1 MDDTLKRL
9 IEAESRAE
17 QMVQEAKLKRE
28 EVTRKAL
35 DEARHAEQRF
45 ADRVPELH
53 ASFLEKAEARAEQ
66 TIHELQRRYDERNK
80 ALRAMAE
87 TREQEAIEAALQ
99 RLLDGAETP

>member
-1 MDDTLKRL
+1 MDNTLKRL

-17 QMVQEAKLKRE
+17 QLVEEAKLKRE

-35 DEARHAEQRF
+35 EEARHAEQRF
-45 ADRVPELH
+45 TDRVPELY

-80 ALRAMAE
+80 ALRALAE

-99 RLLDGAETP
+99 RLLDTAEAQ

>member
-9 IEAESRAE
+9 IEAESQAE
-17 QMVQEAKLKRE
+17 RMVQEAKMKRE
-28 EVTRKAL
+28 DITRKAL

-45 ADRVPELH
+45 TDRVPELY

-66 TIHELQRRYDERNK
+66 TVHELQRRYDERNK

-87 TREQEAIEAALQ
+87 ARENEAIEAALRQ
-99 RLLDGAETP
+99 LLHVA

>member
-9 IEAESRAE
+9 IEAESQAE
-17 QMVQEAKLKRE
+17 KMVQEAKMKRE
-28 EVTRKAL
+28 EITRKAL

-45 ADRVPELH
+45 TDRVPELY

-87 TREQEAIEAALQ
+87 AREHEAIEAALRQ
-99 RLLDGAETP
+99 ILDVA

>member
-9 IEAESRAE
+9 IEAESQPE
-17 QMVQEAKLKRE
+17 KMVQEAKMKRE
-28 EVTRKAL
+28 EITRKAL

-45 ADRVPELH
+45 TDRVPELY

-80 ALRAMAE
+80 ALRAMADA
-87 TREQEAIEAALQ
+87 REQEAIEAALRQ
-99 RLLDGAETP
+99 LLDVA

>member
-9 IEAESRAE
+9 IEAENQAE
-17 QMVQEAKLKRE
+17 KMVKEAKMKRE
-28 EVTRKAL
+28 EITRKAL

-45 ADRVPELH
+45 ADRVPELY

-66 TIHELQRRYDERNK
+66 TVHELQRRYDERNK

-87 TREQEAIEAALQ
+87 ARENEAIEAALRQ
-99 RLLDGAETP
+99 LLHVA

>member
-9 IEAESRAE
+9 IEAENQAE
-17 QMVQEAKLKRE
+17 KMVHEAKMKRE
-28 EVTRKAL
+28 EITRKAL

-45 ADRVPELH
+45 ADRVPELY

-66 TIHELQRRYDERNK
+66 TVHELQRRYDERNK

-87 TREQEAIEAALQ
+87 ARENEAIEAALRQ
-99 RLLDGAETP
+99 LLHVA